1 MNWQISGVAGRE
13 QVIAELKDGPGSP
26 RLSLTCTCCAGA
38 YMLQDKQI
46 NPERCR
52 DGWWCPRT
60 EDPRIMWFDS
70 ASDVIR
76 IMVVGAS
83 AYVALVAVLRVAG
96 KRTLSKLNAFDF
108 VVTVALGSLLAT
120 ILLSTSVSLVDGV
133 VALCLLV
140 GLQAVVAVVSTRVPV
155 VARLVKSEPA
165 LLVVDGVMQ
174 EDVMRS
180 ERVHPEEVRQAVRLS
195 GRGGLEQVAVVVLE
209 TDGRLSVIPSP
220 SLGSGDALA
229 EIPGWDAEH

>member
-1 MNWQISGVAGRE
+1 
-13 QVIAELKDGPGSP
+13 
-26 RLSLTCTCCAGA
+26 
-38 YMLQDKQI
+38 
-46 NPERCR
+46 
-52 DGWWCPRT
+52 
-60 EDPRIMWFDS
+60 MWFDS

-96 KRTLSKLNAFDF
+96 KGTLSKLNAFDF

-120 ILLSTSVSLVDGV
+120 ILLPTSVSLVGGV

-140 GLQAVVAVVSTRVPV
+140 GLQAVGAVVSTHVPV

-174 EDVMRS
+174 EDFMRI
-180 ERVHPEEVRQAVRLS
+180 ERVHLEEVRQAVRLP
-195 GRGGLEQVAVVVLE
+195 GRGGLKQVAAVVLE
-209 TDGRLSVIPSP
+209 PDGRLSVIPAP
-220 SLGSGDALA
+220 SVGSGDALG